1 MWGNASK
8 VHEIPLHRI
17 DTTDPQHF
25 DDPVVFFET
34 FDAHGFEHP
43 NLPGHTLTVR
53 FGPWRIDPTAS
64 KESTDAFIAARAAQ
78 CRQALHAG
86 YDEVRAGFVKYKLIA
101 VVGMGKHFSTGISY
115 RGKPL

>member
-1 MWGNASK
+1 MWSNASK
-8 VHEIPLHRI
+8 VYEIPLHRI

-25 DDPVVFFET
+25 DDPVTFFET

-53 FGPWRIDPTAS
+53 FGPLCIDPTQSNEAV
-64 KESTDAFIAARAAQ
+64 EDWLNGWATR
-78 CRQALHAG
+78 CRQALQPG
-86 YDEVRAGFVKYKLIA
+86 YEDLRKTLVKNKLIA
-101 VVGMGKHFSTGISY
+101 VVGMGKRFNTGIKY